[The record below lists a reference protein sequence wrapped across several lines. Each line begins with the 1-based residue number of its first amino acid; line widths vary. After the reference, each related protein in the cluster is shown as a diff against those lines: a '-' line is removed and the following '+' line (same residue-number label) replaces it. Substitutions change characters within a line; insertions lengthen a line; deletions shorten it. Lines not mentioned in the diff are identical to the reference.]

1 MSHIYW
7 ELKEIPIPKEAYI
20 NTSDGRVFLM
30 NADGTGKKKR
40 KVIGHAASMETMHPN
55 DLFKYLY
62 PSLWAE
68 YYGSGKLPEYELNIG
83 MYSLSLGIGY
93 SSGLYPVLQDVY
105 GPLYGNAIMDYAMYS
120 IMDRSDTTQLFPDRM
135 SREVLFSKEA
145 YSDDW
150 YSGMFQHHMPED
162 ANHQFRMK
170 WLAEC
175 NRRGITRV
183 WITID
188 GSNNDCCVRKS
199 DLCEKGEAKSH
210 TNSDLVSYIWA
221 LDVKTG
227 TPITYF
233 VNNGGMVDSKA
244 FQKLA
249 AFLKSSGIEIEGVI
263 LDRGFCTHDVFQ
275 MLEDCGYPY
284 VVMLK
289 SDTYGHTQM
298 MERHAA
304 EIRWCVRRII
314 NDNGLFGISEEQK
327 IFGNH
332 PEKAWVN
339 LYFDGVNGT
348 GRSITLIKKIRA
360 AAKAMNESILN
371 HEKPSVPRDMSAY
384 LCVKRNG
391 RSWKVE
397 YNYDA
402 WQKSLDEKGFCSIA
416 SSDNFGAGVV
426 DHLYHLRDVSE
437 KQYMIMKSQMGY
449 DTTRVHTTEGIE
461 ARFAVCFAAA
471 ILRSEIKRTCKRIGL
486 DTNQMLREMD
496 RISLV
501 LMPDGLYAYVNN
513 LSIRQKALLAE
524 YGVLPEHFK
533 TLADDVNRRKKN
545 PITSQVHKLPEDIQP
560 VRKKRGRPP
569 KKKLEEET
577 IRIKRKPGRPKGS
590 KNKKTLEREALAQ
603 QQQLPAPE
611 KRKPGRPKGS
621 KNKPKTPAPEP
632 TQKRRRGRPPKNN
645 NNSN

>member
-30 NADGTGKKKR
+30 NTDGTGKKKR

-62 PSLWAE
+62 SSLWAE
-68 YYGSGKLPEYELNIG
+68 YYGSGKLPEHELNIG
-83 MYSLSLGIGY
+83 MYALSLGISY

-175 NRRGITRV
+175 NRRGITRA

-304 EIRWCVRRII
+304 EIRWR
-314 NDNGLFGISEEQK
+314 SEE
-327 IFGNH
+327 H
-332 PEKAWVN
+332 
-339 LYFDGVNGT
+339 T
-348 GRSITLIKKIRA
+348 
-360 AAKAMNESILN
+360 
-371 HEKPSVPRDMSAY
+371 
-384 LCVKRNG
+384 
-391 RSWKVE
+391 
-397 YNYDA
+397 
-402 WQKSLDEKGFCSIA
+402 
-416 SSDNFGAGVV
+416 
-426 DHLYHLRDVSE
+426 SE
-437 KQYMIMKSQMGY
+437 LQS
-449 DTTRVHTTEGIE
+449 
-461 ARFAVCFAAA
+461 
-471 ILRSEIKRTCKRIGL
+471 
-486 DTNQMLREMD
+486 RE
-496 RISLV
+496 
-501 LMPDGLYAYVNN
+501 
-513 LSIRQKALLAE
+513 
-524 YGVLPEHFK
+524 
-533 TLADDVNRRKKN
+533 
-545 PITSQVHKLPEDIQP
+545 
-560 VRKKRGRPP
+560 
-569 KKKLEEET
+569 
-577 IRIKRKPGRPKGS
+577 
-590 KNKKTLEREALAQ
+590 
-603 QQQLPAPE
+603 
-611 KRKPGRPKGS
+611 
-621 KNKPKTPAPEP
+621 
-632 TQKRRRGRPPKNN
+632 
-645 NNSN
+645 